1 MSERWTLLTTVYSG
15 LDADIIKATLEA
27 EGIPVL
33 VKGYQV
39 GMWGSGF
46 QGSISE
52 GADVMVPERAIER
65 ARELWPD
72 AEPPDSGDAQADE

>member
-1 MSERWTLLTTVYSG
+1 MSKHWTLLTTVYTG
-15 LDADIIKATLEA
+15 LDADIVKATLEA

-52 GADVMVPERAIER
+52 GAEVMVPHSALAR

-72 AEPPDSGDAQADE
+72 SDPKAADDAAEE

>member
-1 MSERWTLLTTVYSG
+1 MSEQWVVLTTVFTG
-15 LDADIIKATLEA
+15 LHADTLKALLEQ

-52 GADVMVPERAIER
+52 GADVMVPESALEH
-65 ARELWPD
+65 ARELLPDD
-72 AEPPDSGDAQADE
+72 AEPVDPDND